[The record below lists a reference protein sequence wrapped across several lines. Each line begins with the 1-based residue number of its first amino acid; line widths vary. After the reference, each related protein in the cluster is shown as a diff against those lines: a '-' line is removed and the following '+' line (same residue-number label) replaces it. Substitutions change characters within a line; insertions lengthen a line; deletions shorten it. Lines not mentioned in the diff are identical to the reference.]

1 MYTTHSAV
9 QLCTD
14 CGNLS
19 PSVSER
25 SSLLSGARFAR
36 ARVRRAANVRVYT
49 PINVHHGC
57 VHTPHSNPCAS
68 WSGWLAL
75 FPTIMRV
82 LCARVCTKVDTR
94 ETEKRLPSNDAH
106 DTEFNNPPRAN
117 TPTEISFYEIVFLF
131 FCERRFLSRKTPISH
146 VRTIQRLRMC
156 REAIQRRHR
165 RSVNARLSRLPRLA
179 GLQGQEITLKR
190 RWTVWH
196 YASYWPT
203 YHSVTFP
210 PTKRVRYVGETGE
223 KWATRVERS

>member
-94 ETEKRLPSNDAH
+94 ETEKRLLSNDAH
-106 DTEFNNPPRAN
+106 DTEFNNPPSKHAYRDFVLRN
-117 TPTEISFYEIVFLF
+117 CFSFLLWTPFSFEENADFA
-131 FCERRFLSRKTPISH
+131 RSH
-146 VRTIQRLRMC
+146 DPTFAHVSWGDI
-156 REAIQRRHR
+156 
-165 RSVNARLSRLPRLA
+165 
-179 GLQGQEITLKR
+179 GD
-190 RWTVWH
+190 RWTLDFQGFLDSQVC
-196 YASYWPT
+196 
-203 YHSVTFP
+203 
-210 PTKRVRYVGETGE
+210 KDRKLR
-223 KWATRVERS
+223 

>member
-1 MYTTHSAV
+1 M
-9 QLCTD
+9 
-14 CGNLS
+14 
-19 PSVSER
+19 
-25 SSLLSGARFAR
+25 R
-36 ARVRRAANVRVYT
+36 AHPTFKPVRLMVRVACIISY
-49 PINVHHGC
+49 N
-57 VHTPHSNPCAS
+57 N
-68 WSGWLAL
+68 
-75 FPTIMRV
+75 
-82 LCARVCTKVDTR
+82 ARSLREGLHEGGHARDR
-94 ETEKRLPSNDAH
+94 ETITIQRMIQSSIIH
-106 DTEFNNPPRAN
+106 RAN

-165 RSVNARLSRLPRLA
+165 RSVNARLSRLPRLT

>member
-1 MYTTHSAV
+1 MQRPKPACCYSILFHISRILVPLLIPLVSSTRAIHLIKASRGKDHFSFFTVYTTHSAV

-106 DTEFNNPPRAN
+106 DTEFNNPPSKHAYRD
-117 TPTEISFYEIVFLF
+117 FV
-131 FCERRFLSRKTPISH
+131 
-146 VRTIQRLRMC
+146 LRNC
-156 REAIQRRHR
+156 F
-165 RSVNARLSRLPRLA
+165 SSLL
-179 GLQGQEITLKR
+179 
-190 RWTVWH
+190 
-196 YASYWPT
+196 
-203 YHSVTFP
+203 
-210 PTKRVRYVGETGE
+210 
-223 KWATRVERS
+223 